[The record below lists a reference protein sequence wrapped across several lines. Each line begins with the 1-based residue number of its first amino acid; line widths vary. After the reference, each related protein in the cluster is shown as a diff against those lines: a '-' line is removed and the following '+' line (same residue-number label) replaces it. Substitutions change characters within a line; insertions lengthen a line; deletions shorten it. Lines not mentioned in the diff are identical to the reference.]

1 MYKEE
6 REEEEIEEEE
16 YPKRFLSDAQVR
28 EAGKKLRELEGE
40 GKKEEKREVT
50 SPEAV
55 KFPTLRKK
63 GKRKEKRTRRSE
75 RILRRGKGG
84 DIFHLFPHRGKEKM
98 GFLRILKGN
107 EKEKEKNIIGF
118 SEFKMPSFFIE
129 ERKKAKDKNTVALL
143 DDIFGRKK
151 AKKGKRGKR

>member
-6 REEEEIEEEE
+6 KEEEEIEEEE

-55 KFPTLRKK
+55 KFPSL
-63 GKRKEKRTRRSE
+63 RSE
-75 RILRRGKGG
+75 E
-84 DIFHLFPHRGKEKM
+84 HT
-98 GFLRILKGN
+98 
-107 EKEKEKNIIGF
+107 
-118 SEFKMPSFFIE
+118 SELQSH
-129 ERKKAKDKNTVALL
+129 
-143 DDIFGRKK
+143 
-151 AKKGKRGKR
+151 